1 MKISLLKKQHYTII
15 LVIII
20 LLIPILLYLI
30 INTMISI
37 KYETDGIET
46 CISSVTG
53 KNLCSRIDQ
62 LKVSIYIDMI
72 VMIFWLALKNLIVK
86 R

>member
-1 MKISLLKKQHYTII
+1 
-15 LVIII
+15 
-20 LLIPILLYLI
+20 
-30 INTMISI
+30 MISI